1 MQENEVQ
8 RHFGNILSKNEDM
21 SAGIAAMETL
31 MEIIRKSTTG
41 TVQGLKDDL
50 TKAREAMCSTECPVA
65 AIKSG
70 SELFLRFITLAQ
82 LDTQEYDKCK
92 KIMLDR
98 GENFLKKLRGARGKI
113 ARRASQ
119 FIINGSN
126 VLTHSRSRVVLS
138 TFVEA
143 AKENKNFH
151 VYVTQSSSD
160 NSGDRMCSDLKRE
173 RISHT
178 LILDSAVGYIMEKI
192 DFVMVGA
199 EAVVESGGI
208 VNKIGSYTISLCAK
222 EKKKPFYVL
231 TESFKFVRL
240 FPLSPTDLPD
250 EYKYT
255 SKMRK
260 EDLSTLHPLV
270 DYTPP
275 SYITLMFTDLGVLTP
290 SAVSDELINLYL

>member
-1 MQENEVQ
+1 MQEKEVQ
-8 RHFGNILSKNEDM
+8 QYLARILRENEDM
-21 SAGIAAMETL
+21 SAGIAAIRTL
-31 MEIIRKSTTG
+31 MEIIRKSTSG
-41 TVQGLKDDL
+41 TVQGLKEDL
-50 TKAREAMCSTECPVA
+50 KMAIEAMCSTDCPVA

-92 KIMLDR
+92 SIMLHR
-98 GENFLKKLRGARGKI
+98 GEIFLNKLGKARGKI
-113 ARRASQ
+113 AKRASQ

-126 VLTHSRSRVVLS
+126 VLTHSKSRVVLS
-138 TFVEA
+138 AFVEA

-151 VYVTQSSSD
+151 IYVTQSSSD
-160 NSGDRMCSDLKRE
+160 DSGIRMCEDLNRQG
-173 RISHT
+173 ISNT

-255 SKMRK
+255 SSMRRK
-260 EDLSTLHPLV
+260 DLAPQHPLV